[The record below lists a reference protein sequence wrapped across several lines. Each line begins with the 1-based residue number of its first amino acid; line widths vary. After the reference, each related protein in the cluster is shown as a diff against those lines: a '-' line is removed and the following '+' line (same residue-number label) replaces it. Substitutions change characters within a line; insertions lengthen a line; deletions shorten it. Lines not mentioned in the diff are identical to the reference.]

1 MPGTGRPLFVGQ
13 YPLRITV
20 SRDGSRWCACATLTT
35 RDGPWS
41 VCAYADEDVI
51 ARALMQLAAANAAAA
66 GGAFDFGS
74 LFRDIGTTARSLAQS
89 VATRDA
95 GRIVSDVVRS
105 PILSTAVS
113 FIPGVGPVASSA
125 LGAASTLIDRIEG
138 GDRYAAANL
147 GRIATA
153 ARAGDKTAGDAM
165 KTTAAVFASR
175 PEARMVGTPGAPSSP
190 DPTMRTVGT
199 VVETLGGL
207 LSAFAPLAGGGRASG
222 GGQVWAS
229 GGPLRVHIEHERNAR
244 SAAAAGAWEG
254 LRWAFDEYVR
264 PNRPIRAEVFDSRD
278 GYRGGLAAMSAR
290 RSSAPRMVSAGT
302 VPLLGEG

>member
-1 MPGTGRPLFVGQ
+1 
-13 YPLRITV
+13 
-20 SRDGSRWCACATLTT
+20 
-35 RDGPWS
+35 
-41 VCAYADEDVI
+41 VI
-51 ARALMQLAAANAAAA
+51 ARALMQLAAEHAAAS
-66 GGAFDFGS
+66 GALDFGS

-89 VATRDA
+89 IATRDA

-113 FIPGVGPVASSA
+113 FIPGVGPIASGA

-138 GDRYAAANL
+138 GDRFAAANL
-147 GRIATA
+147 GRIASA
-153 ARAGDKTAGDAM
+153 ARAGDKTASDAM

-222 GGQVWAS
+222 GQVWAS
-229 GGPLRVHIEHERNAR
+229 GGPLRVNIEHER